1 MFTDSAESAESDVE
15 VDFDSGADGSLV
27 ANGSPDGE
35 GGDSV
40 GVFCESNAI
49 GPRALG
55 LSGSFTGGSGFLSRV
70 VGSAF
75 GSGAG
80 VAVVSGWADAI
91 FASLSLRVTASATS
105 FSRWRVNLG
114 RNGFGVRRCRQSRHG
129 GRRIRQLRAADT
141 LGPRWRGA
149 QPPANAEFLQRVVY
163 TDGNRPDHVD
173 RERDRIDGG
182 QQRCLDWNTRAEVTP
197 ERGLD
202 HHAEGLVQRRQNEM
216 RNTEAAEGPQ
226 DRDNV
231 VVDDVVIGVARRT
244 LVDQV
249 RVLGRG
255 VSPCR

>member
-105 FSRWRVNLG
+105 GSADGESTWGATGSASADAAKPSRRPAD
-114 RNGFGVRRCRQSRHG
+114 QAAA
-129 GRRIRQLRAADT
+129 GRRHLRAPMA
-141 LGPRWRGA
+141 WC
-149 QPPANAEFLQRVVY
+149 PAS
-163 TDGNRPDHVD
+163 G
-173 RERDRIDGG
+173 
-182 QQRCLDWNTRAEVTP
+182 
-197 ERGLD
+197 
-202 HHAEGLVQRRQNEM
+202 QRRVPP
-216 RNTEAAEGPQ
+216 T
-226 DRDNV
+226 
-231 VVDDVVIGVARRT
+231 RRRYRWEST
-244 LVDQV
+244 
-249 RVLGRG
+249 
-255 VSPCR
+255 